1 MLRMSLIHL
10 SKPLL
15 LCLVLGSLGMALA
28 APTAQAAVSV
38 AVNTFRGTWNATA
51 NYRAGDVVGY
61 QKQSYIA
68 QAANINKTPA
78 PTSTTWYLLAA
89 QGPRGIQGIQG
100 IPGTKGDPGAK
111 GDTGAAGARGPA
123 GPKGDPGA
131 PGKDGTNGTNGS
143 FPAGTARGDMQW
155 WDGTAWVMIPAGLHN
170 TTLKNCN
177 GVPTWVVAHCPSFVI
192 GDTGPAGGIVFYLTD
207 NSGQHGLEAA
217 PVDQSAAA
225 PWGCAG
231 IFIPAANGTAVGTGA
246 ANTAA
251 IEAGCAEPGI
261 AAKVADAYSLNGYDD
276 WYLPSRDELNEL
288 YQAKSLNL
296 VGGFANNTY
305 WSSTEI
311 DANLAWSQDF
321 GTGNQLIYGKYSS
334 LGVRAVRAF

>member
-111 GDTGAAGARGPA
+111 GDTGATGSA

-155 WDGTAWVMIPAGLHN
+155 WDGTAWVVIPAGFHN

-177 GVPTWVVAHCPSFVI
+177 GVPTWVVAHCGGFVL

-207 NSGQHGLEAA
+207 NTGQHGLEAA

-225 PWGCAG
+225 PWGCFG
-231 IFIPAANGTAVGTGA
+231 IPIPGANGTAVGTGA

-251 IEAGCAEPGI
+251 IVASCAEAGT

-276 WYLPSRDELNEL
+276 WYLPSKDELNAL
-288 YQAKSLNL
+288 YQAKAL
-296 VGGFANNTY
+296 VGGFADVYY
-305 WSSTEI
+305 WSSTEG
-311 DANLAWSQDF
+311 DALGAWLQDF
-321 GTGNQLIYGKYSS
+321 GSGGQGINGKDYT
-334 LGVRAVRAF
+334 LRVRAVRAF

>member
-1 MLRMSLIHL
+1 MLRTYIMNLPKS
-10 SKPLL
+10 LL
-15 LCLVLGSLGMALA
+15 LCLALGGLGMALA
-28 APTAQAAVSV
+28 APTAQAISVSI
-38 AVNTFRGTWNATA
+38 NNFRGTWNASA

-68 QAANINKTPA
+68 QAANINKTPV

-100 IPGTKGDPGAK
+100 ISGAKGEPGAK
-111 GDTGAAGARGPA
+111 GDTGAIGPA
-123 GPKGDPGA
+123 GAKGGSGA

-155 WDGTAWVMIPAGLHN
+155 WDGTAWVMLPVGAHN

-177 GVPTWVVAHCPSFVI
+177 GVPTWVVARCPTFVV

-207 NSGQHGLEAA
+207 NTGQHGLEAA

-225 PWGCAG
+225 PWGCLGTSITGAT
-231 IFIPAANGTAVGTGA
+231 GTAVGTGA

-251 IEAGCAEPGI
+251 IVAGCTDSGI

-288 YQAKSLNL
+288 YQKQNV
-296 VGGFANNTY
+296 VGGFTSGVY
-305 WSSTEI
+305 WSSSERNAV
-311 DANLAWSQDF
+311 DALGQDF
-321 GTGNQLIYGKYSS
+321 LNHAKHLTLP
-334 LGVRAVRAF
+334 VRAVRAF